1 MSGWLGYD
9 FNRLNIIGTSFLST
23 STEHLIREKIAYSIV
38 KEGIMNE
45 GITSELCFRPFF
57 PEIKSSVYL
66 VWSSTRE
73 LSRLQELFLDEMK
86 TYCAT

>member
-1 MSGWLGYD
+1 
-9 FNRLNIIGTSFLST
+9 
-23 STEHLIREKIAYSIV
+23 
-38 KEGIMNE
+38 MNE

-86 TYCAT
+86 TCCAT